1 MATVAFH
8 CFALADTVY
17 LVAGRDSADETQRA
31 SPEEAEMETELS
43 QGMHALI
50 VGSLATL

>member
-1 MATVAFH
+1 LATVAFH

-31 SPEEAEMETELS
+31 SEEAEMETELS